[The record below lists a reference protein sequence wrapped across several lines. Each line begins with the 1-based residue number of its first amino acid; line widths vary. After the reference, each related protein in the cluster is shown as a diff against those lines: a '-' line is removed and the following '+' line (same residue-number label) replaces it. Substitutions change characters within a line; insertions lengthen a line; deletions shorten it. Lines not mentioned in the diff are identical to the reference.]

1 MPAKPEDKYEPN
13 DDGSEKGTF
22 LRGVTLSAQ
31 ALYTRKVDG
40 VLYHF
45 VRIVPAEDCAN
56 LVLDVYAIGDEE
68 DTNDEIFIEEV
79 TPGQLEGHNRI
90 KQLSAKQGE
99 RLEVRIRFEDNMS
112 HPVNIEAYE
121 EVAK

>member
-1 MPAKPEDKYEPN
+1 M
-13 DDGSEKGTF
+13 
-22 LRGVTLSAQ
+22 
-31 ALYTRKVDG
+31 
-40 VLYHF
+40 
-45 VRIVPAEDCAN
+45 PAEDCAN